1 MPNSWGIDG
10 RILDSICRHQDNPGR
25 VSDDVLRWHF
35 RQCVLAN
42 MRGGG
47 EPIFETDFP
56 GGTDMMAAL
65 RTEPYGK
72 ERFEMELESRLK
84 LRTS

>member
-10 RILDSICRHQDNPGR
+10 RILDPVCRHQDNPNH
-25 VSDDVLRWHF
+25 VSDDILRWHF

-42 MRGGG
+42 MRGRG
-47 EPIFETDFP
+47 EPVFETDFP
-56 GGTDMMAAL
+56 GGTDMIATL

-72 ERFEMELESRLK
+72 ERFEMELESRLR
-84 LRTS
+84 LYSS

>member
-1 MPNSWGIDG
+1 
-10 RILDSICRHQDNPGR
+10 
-25 VSDDVLRWHF
+25 
-35 RQCVLAN
+35 